1 MLKSSSRISRK
12 AAKFDVSDESVAS
25 FVAATCFAI
34 PMALVLSL
42 GKDASMEPVRL
53 VLPSS
58 VLSPKELEFKVLIL
72 QEAAT
77 FFLIE
82 SITS

>member
-12 AAKFDVSDESVAS
+12 AATFDVSDESVAS
-25 FVAATCFAI
+25 FVTATCFAI
-34 PMALVLSL
+34 LIALVLSL

-58 VLSPKELEFKVLIL
+58 VLSPKELEFKALIL

-82 SITS
+82 SIAS